1 MMFYRNLALGTRGSA
16 GDRSSESCA
25 LQDPALEKLFS
36 VGPEC
41 FHGDLEEFMASEAC
55 LLTEQHKSRQ

>member
-1 MMFYRNLALGTRGSA
+1 MVFYRNVALGTRGSA

-25 LQDPALEKLFS
+25 LQDPALEKLCS

-41 FHGDLEEFMASEAC
+41 FQEALEGFMASEAC
-55 LLTEQHKSRQ
+55 LLTEQRKSRQ